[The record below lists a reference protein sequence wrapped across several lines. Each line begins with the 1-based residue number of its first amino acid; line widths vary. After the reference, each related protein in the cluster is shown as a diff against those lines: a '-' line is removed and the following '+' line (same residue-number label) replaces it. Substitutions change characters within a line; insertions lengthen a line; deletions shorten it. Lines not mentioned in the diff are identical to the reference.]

1 MNEKNSIALRYD
13 EASFL
18 FFESQS
24 ANSSTST
31 VVASEVMKNHRPP
44 LTPQKEPPRESG
56 SPSHIS
62 TFMKR
67 VSSFKK
73 RSTIWKRL
81 KNRKKVNN

>member
-1 MNEKNSIALRYD
+1 MNEKDLIALRYD

-44 LTPQKEPPRESG
+44 LTPQKEPPVNLV
-56 SPSHIS
+56 PPV
-62 TFMKR
+62 TFQH
-67 VSSFKK
+67 
-73 RSTIWKRL
+73 L
-81 KNRKKVNN
+81 

>member
-1 MNEKNSIALRYD
+1 MNEKDLIALRYD

-56 SPSHIS
+56 GGSPCHIS

-67 VSSFKK
+67 VSNFKK
-73 RSTIWKRL
+73 GQQFG
-81 KNRKKVNN
+81 NG

>member
-1 MNEKNSIALRYD
+1 MNEKDLIPLRYD

-44 LTPQKEPPRESG
+44 LTPQKEPPHESG
-56 SPSHIS
+56 SPCHIS
-62 TFMKR
+62 TFMKM
-67 VSSFKK
+67 VSNFKK
-73 RSTIWKRL
+73 GQQFG
-81 KNRKKVNN
+81 NN

>member
-1 MNEKNSIALRYD
+1 MNEKDVILLRYD

-31 VVASEVMKNHRPP
+31 VVASEVMKNHRHP

-56 SPSHIS
+56 SPCHIS
-62 TFMKR
+62 TFMKM
-67 VSSFKK
+67 VSNFKK
-73 RSTIWKRL
+73 GQQFGKG
-81 KNRKKVNN
+81 